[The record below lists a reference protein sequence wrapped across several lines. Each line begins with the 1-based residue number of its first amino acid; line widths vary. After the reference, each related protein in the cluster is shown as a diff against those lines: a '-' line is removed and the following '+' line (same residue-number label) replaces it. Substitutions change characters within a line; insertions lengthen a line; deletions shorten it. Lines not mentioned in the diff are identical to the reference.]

1 MMAEVHIAHWILDL
15 GLGGDAKNLVSL
27 ANEQIKWARVSVLT
41 QANEPGSRAN
51 QLNAQVVVA
60 PDMVASEK
68 LISFIETNRPDVL
81 IVHRNGAPNSTETAL
96 VEAFG
101 KAGVACFEYNTFARV
116 DAFTDHLW
124 AGHIHLSRASLLQ
137 YARRRGVAPLDLDRH
152 KAIGYAVS
160 VAGGIDGG
168 TASSITGSI
177 TLLEKQEARKI
188 LNVPEDTFVVARL
201 VRPDLRK
208 WDPLPVLAM
217 EKLQK
222 KRKSCLVL
230 RAAPAERYAWVK
242 ARLGN
247 AVILLE
253 PSAADIDVRRTLAA
267 SDVVVNYSVI
277 GETFGLAMAEAM
289 MAGLPV
295 IANSTPAMDN
305 AQIEFCRHNQ
315 RGLIA
320 NSVSSLAGALLYL
333 SDNADKKKE
342 LALAGRTYMEKTFA
356 PAVVEARLRKFIIAS
371 LAQARDKS
379 FSKFPETT
387 LNDCYELTE
396 DWLSEYK
403 EAEHESFPASDS
415 AGERLTDEFALSIA
429 RIEDSL
435 LYAKKIGLSGIIEK
449 ASRRL
454 SQGSLLRG

>member
-15 GLGGDAKNLVSL
+15 GLGGDAKNLVAL
-27 ANEQIKWARVSVLT
+27 ANEQTKWARVSVLT
-41 QANEPGSRAN
+41 QANQPGPRFN
-51 QLNAQVVVA
+51 QLNAQVVLA
-60 PDMVASEK
+60 PDMVASAK
-68 LISFIETNRPDVL
+68 LTSWIEINCPDVL
-81 IVHRNGAPNSTETAL
+81 IVHRNGAPNATETAL
-96 VEAFG
+96 VEAFR
-101 KAGVACFEYNTFARV
+101 KAGIACFEYNTFARV
-116 DAFTDHLW
+116 DAATDHLW
-124 AGHIHLSRASLLQ
+124 TGHIHLSRASLLQ
-137 YARRRGVAPLDLDRH
+137 YARRRGVVPLDLSKH

-160 VAGGIDGG
+160 VAGGIVDDA
-168 TASSITGSI
+168 ASSITDSI
-177 TLLEKQEARKI
+177 KLIEKQEARKI
-188 LNVPEDTFVVARL
+188 LNVPEDAFVVARL

-230 RAAPAERYAWVK
+230 RAAPPERHAWVK
-242 ARLGN
+242 ARLGS

-253 PSAADIDVRRTLAA
+253 PSAADIDVRRTLAV

-305 AQIEFCRHNQ
+305 AQIEFCRHSQ

-333 SDNADKKKE
+333 SDNADKKEE
-342 LALAGRTYMEKTFA
+342 LALAGRAYMEKTFA

-371 LAQARDKS
+371 LVEAQNKS
-379 FSKFPETT
+379 YSKFPEPT
-387 LNDCYELTE
+387 LNDSYELTE
-396 DWLSEYK
+396 GWLSEYR
-403 EAEHESFPASDS
+403 EAEHESFPASNS
-415 AGERLTDEFALSIA
+415 AVERLTDEFALNIS
-429 RIEDSL
+429 RMEDSL